1 MLDGYDQSACG
12 FCENFTFS
20 DEFPTTGLCSREG
33 ARYLIDPTCFWF
45 KVSTRNK
52 FLYHWFFEWDENF
65 MYLTSDFTDV
75 FGISRH
81 LSRHYLLNIL
91 TYNEAK
97 VFRIIIS
104 NTGYYMKRTNFDVEQ
119 MSRYAKYK
127 LVKMTT

>member
-1 MLDGYDQSACG
+1 MLTPYDQRVCG
-12 FCENFTFS
+12 FCENFTYS
-20 DEFPTTGLCSREG
+20 DEFPTTGECSKEG

-52 FLYHWFFEWDENF
+52 FLYHWFFEWDENY
-65 MYLTSDFTDV
+65 MYLTSDFTDI

-91 TYNEAK
+91 TYNEHK

-104 NTGYYMKRTNFDVEQ
+104 NTGYYMRRTNFDVEQ
-119 MSRYAKYK
+119 MKRYADYN
-127 LVKMTT
+127 LVKLTM